1 MISPLRGDVVM
12 TGFVLAIPV
21 LLLGLRGDFTA
32 HEVVTRLLW
41 CLAAGWAVVAL
52 LRWATAPP
60 PPVKRPRSRPGTPPA
75 EAEPEPDPEPA
86 PTA

>member
-1 MISPLRGDVVM
+1 MISPFRGDVVT

-41 CLAAGWAVVAL
+41 CLAAGWAAVAL
-52 LRWATAPP
+52 VRFA
-60 PPVKRPRSRPGTPPA
+60 STPPA
-75 EAEPEPDPEPA
+75 PPRRAPAEDVGTPDGA
-86 PTA
+86 DTALS

>member
-1 MISPLRGDVVM
+1 VISPFRGDVVM

-41 CLAAGWAVVAL
+41 CLAAGWGAVAVVRYA
-52 LRWATAPP
+52 
-60 PPVKRPRSRPGTPPA
+60 STPPA
-75 EAEPEPDPEPA
+75 PPRKARADDVETPDA
-86 PTA
+86 DTALT